1 MGPGWGRWR
10 WHWLPAFVVELSL
23 ERRRLF
29 VGERGMT
36 GRRDNNDSKSVGQ
49 RREEEEQCANKRN
62 SNEGDEPIYMGG
74 KQALKVRVTSD
85 PRSK

>member
-1 MGPGWGRWR
+1 
-10 WHWLPAFVVELSL
+10 
-23 ERRRLF
+23 
-29 VGERGMT
+29 MT

-85 PRSK
+85 PPQNKESSHPLKKKDAQERKKMRAPPM